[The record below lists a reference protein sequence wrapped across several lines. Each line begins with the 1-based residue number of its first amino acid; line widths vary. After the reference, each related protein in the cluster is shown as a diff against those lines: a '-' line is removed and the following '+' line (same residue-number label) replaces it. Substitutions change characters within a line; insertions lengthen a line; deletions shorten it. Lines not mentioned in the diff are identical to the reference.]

1 MGLRESL
8 KALSPL
14 NDYSGELL
22 EYLDEAGVTPDS
34 VEEVDD
40 GDLLET
46 YALRYGDEREVFQYT
61 EEAVEELVRGSKAYE
76 MLGED
81 IRLPEV
87 RDRYVGDGHAWHR
100 VEYID
105 GEPPQDSD
113 DIRDYGEAVARLH
126 DVELREGY
134 GFVSGLGSED
144 LETESPDW
152 THHLGQQIVWQANYL
167 TDSEYIDID
176 AKERIMDAWAEA
188 RSIVPDE
195 PSRSPMHGDLSQG
208 NVLMSDGGQVLLDLD
223 SMVVGDP
230 DLEIID
236 VRTDNLRFGDTQEP
250 FVQGYSRIRDPVPDE
265 ELEPVYRLAGV
276 ISTLQGIKYLE
287 DNNIKSFD
295 RERVETQ
302 KAQVEGAL
310 EDLEKAVRK

>member
-8 KALSPL
+8 KALNPL

-22 EYLDEAGVTPDS
+22 EHLDEAGVRPDS
-34 VEEVDD
+34 VEEVHD

-46 YALRYGDEREVFQYT
+46 YILRYGDGREVFQYT
-61 EEAVEELVRGSKAYE
+61 DEAVEELVRGSKAYE
-76 MLGED
+76 MLGQD

-87 RDRYVGDGHAWHR
+87 RDRHVADGYAWHR

-105 GEPPQDSD
+105 GDPPQNPD
-113 DIRDYGEAVARLH
+113 DIRDYGEEVARLH
-126 DVELREGY
+126 DVELPEGY
-134 GFVSGLGSED
+134 GFVAGLGSED

-167 TDSEYIDID
+167 TDPEYIDIETN
-176 AKERIMDAWAEA
+176 ERIMDAWAEA

-195 PSRSPMHGDLSQG
+195 PSPSPMHGDLSHG
-208 NVLMSDGGQVLLDLD
+208 NVLMSDEGQVLLDLD

-265 ELEPVYRLAGV
+265 ELEPVYRLSGV
-276 ISTLQGIKYLE
+276 LSTLQGIKYLE
-287 DNNIKSFD
+287 DNGIKSFD
-295 RERVETQ
+295 SSHVE
-302 KAQVEGAL
+302 AQRAELEEAL
-310 EDLEKAVRK
+310 EDLENEVRK